1 VTAVVV
7 REPVSDDGAAEPAAR
22 RVGLEDFAAFSE
34 QVGER
39 ESGESAPEDAE
50 RILKLRRALASRP
63 SRNALRQLTDLV
75 NQYPTNREFLAVI
88 AP

>member
-1 VTAVVV
+1 MNTAVVV

-50 RILKLRRALASRP
+50 RHRSPFPARLVERAFIARIFRYEVTRWSR
-63 SRNALRQLTDLV
+63 
-75 NQYPTNREFLAVI
+75 I
-88 AP
+88 M